1 MATQLKA
8 ILGQKSKIKM
18 AVLIGGDSMHKQLR
32 QLQNRPRIIVG
43 TPGRINDHLDR
54 GKLKLAQTNFL
65 VLDETDRMLD
75 MGFSIQIDRILEQ
88 MKSDRL
94 YYFLQ
99 RYQSILQI

>member
-1 MATQLKA
+1 M
-8 ILGQKSKIKM
+8 
-18 AVLIGGDSMHKQLR
+18 
-32 QLQNRPRIIVG
+32 G

-88 MKSDRL
+88 MKGERQT

-99 RYQSILQI
+99 RYQSILRI